1 MIEWAT
7 TDGPDVTVPLEL
19 HRGHDGNVTFHR
31 KHSGKW
37 EDIAAIPATEL
48 ENYFP
53 QMRSLLLKDAYF
65 SLHGFQNSG
74 KKKTQFG
81 FQKPYRKAHN
91 VQYLTSCFVDI
102 DCHEAGCS
110 VGDAIGHIID
120 QQDAKTIPNASLLMR
135 SGRGVWAFW
144 FLKDPDKPELPQRA
158 YGRIQELWH
167 KLQIHL
173 IDQFKYFGSDVKVKD
188 LSRVARVPG
197 SINTKVDLQVKY
209 WLQGNARGERYI
221 YTLQELADFYRLDPP
236 TPTEAVAK
244 RVTEIESRSETN
256 ARGNNG
262 LLRKWQSWHEQ
273 FRILL
278 QMRGGFSEGT
288 RNSAVLIYCRIL
300 RGLKMSRDEIWE
312 SACKLQSEGLKNG
325 THPYTRSELQATMN
339 SAMKG
344 HVNGKHSMSKQWVSD
359 QLDITDEEHKHL
371 KSWPAAAKY
380 RPDDP
385 IERGWSDLN
394 RTEKAKVRRAKVQ
407 ALTELHGVLTCEQ
420 YVEQLD
426 KYGIDSSGATIS
438 RDLEALGIENPRN
451 RTKTK
456 TKPLELR
463 QTEMFEAN

>member
-19 HRGHDGNVTFHR
+19 HRNHDGNITFHR
-31 KHSGKW
+31 KHGGKW
-37 EDIAAIPATEL
+37 EDIAAIPADRL
-48 ENYFP
+48 YSYFP

-65 SLHGFQNSG
+65 SLHGFQNTG
-74 KKKTQFG
+74 KKKTKFG
-81 FQKPYRKAHN
+81 FQRPFRKAHN

-158 YGRIQELWH
+158 YGRSQELWH
-167 KLQIHL
+167 KLQTTL
-173 IDQFKYFGSDVKVKD
+173 IDQFRYFGSDVKVKD
-188 LSRVARVPG
+188 LSRVTRVPG
-197 SINTKVDLQVKY
+197 SINTKVDMQVKY

-236 TPTEAVAK
+236 TPPEAVTK
-244 RVTEIESRSETN
+244 RVTKIESRSETN
-256 ARGNNG
+256 GKGNNG
-262 LLRKWQSWHEQ
+262 YLRRWEKAHDQ
-273 FRILL
+273 FRNLWA
-278 QMRGGFSEGT
+278 MRGVFKEGT
-288 RNSAVLIYCRIL
+288 RNQAVLIYCRIL
-300 RGLKMSRDEIWE
+300 KGLGLSRDEIWE
-312 SACKLQSEGLKNG
+312 AACGLQSEGLANG

-339 SAMKG
+339 SAMSG
-344 HVNGKHSMSKQWVSD
+344 HVNGTGSMSNQWISD
-359 QLDITDEEHKHL
+359 QLDITNDEQQHL
-371 KSWPAAAKY
+371 QTWPAASKY

-394 RTEKAKVRRAKVQ
+394 RAEQAKVRRDKVQ
-407 ALTELHGVLTCEQ
+407 DLTDLYGVLTCEQ
-420 YVEQLD
+420 YVEALETH
-426 KYGIDSSGATIS
+426 GIESSGATIT
-438 RDLEALGIENPRN
+438 RDLKALGIENPRN
-451 RTKTK
+451 RTKSK
-456 TKPLELR
+456 HPELR